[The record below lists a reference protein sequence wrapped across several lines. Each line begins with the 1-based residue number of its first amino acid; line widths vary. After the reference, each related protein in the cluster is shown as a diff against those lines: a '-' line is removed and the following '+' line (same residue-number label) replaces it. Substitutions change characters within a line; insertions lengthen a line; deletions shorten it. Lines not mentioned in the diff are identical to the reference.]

1 MALSLWA
8 AATPLLAAGVC
19 MPVYL
24 SPPLHTQRL
33 LIVDVSGH
41 EQSEHD
47 GNPQQPLMMIL

>member
-33 LIVDVSGH
+33 LIVDVMDMSKV
-41 EQSEHD
+41 
-47 GNPQQPLMMIL
+47 NMMATPSSP